1 MRQRTIDALKDYYND
16 AQDATTRPRDTPG
29 DVPSLDL
36 ERKDRVILQAIK
48 ELVQDNADQQRTI
61 DALVAKVG
69 LP

>member
-16 AQDATTRPRDTPG
+16 GVDATTRPRDVPG
-29 DVPSLDL
+29 AQPALDL
-36 ERKDRVILQAIK
+36 ERKERVILQAIK

-61 DALVAKVG
+61 DALVAQVG